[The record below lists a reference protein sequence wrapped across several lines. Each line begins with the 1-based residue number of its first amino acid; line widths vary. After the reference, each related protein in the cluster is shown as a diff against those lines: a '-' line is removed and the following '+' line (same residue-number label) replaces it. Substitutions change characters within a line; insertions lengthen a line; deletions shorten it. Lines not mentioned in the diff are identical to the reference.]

1 LQVPDAQSLSLL
13 QEPKVLPS
21 LPELELEL
29 ELEPI
34 EQQPVSLFGAL
45 FIAIEEG

>member
-1 LQVPDAQSLSLL
+1 LHVPDAQSLSLL
-13 QEPKVLPS
+13 QEPNVLPS
-21 LPELELEL
+21 LPELEL